1 MSRIHEALKKAEQ
14 EKATTLPV
22 GPSGPVGTLEAE
34 SPAGGRLHAQAEAAT
49 AVVSAP
55 PEFPGRESILA
66 AARRPDW
73 HADKSKLLFLNPQSH
88 GFGAE
93 QLRTLRSRLYQLRD
107 RMPLKTL
114 LVTSALPAEGKTFV
128 AANLALTFVRQ
139 HERRILIIDA
149 DLRWSRMHT
158 LLGAPAEPGLTE
170 YLQGQ
175 ATEAEILQRGA
186 QDNLFFIPGGKA
198 APNPAEL
205 LHSGR
210 FKQLLDRLSPHF
222 DWVIVDS
229 PPAVPV
235 SDPSLLADLCDGVVL
250 VVRAGATPFDVAQ
263 KLSLE
268 YREKRVV
275 GVVLNRVDK
284 RLTESSY
291 GYDYYDYQRNAAE
304 TKNGG
309 HKG

>member
-14 EKATTLPV
+14 EKAPTLPADP
-22 GPSGPVGTLEAE
+22 GGPVGTAEA
-34 SPAGGRLHAQAEAAT
+34 PATEPLHAHRQAAT
-49 AVVSAP
+49 VVSAP
-55 PEFPGRESILA
+55 PEFLARESILA
-66 AARRPDW
+66 GARRPDW
-73 HADKSKLLFLNPQSH
+73 HPDKSKLLFLNPQSH

-107 RMPLKTL
+107 RMPLKAL

-128 AANLALTFVRQ
+128 AANLAQTFVRQ
-139 HERRILIIDA
+139 HERRILIIDG
-149 DLRWSRMHT
+149 DLRWSRMHAV
-158 LLGAPAEPGLTE
+158 LGAPAEPGLTD
-170 YLQGQ
+170 YLRGQ
-175 ATEAEILQRGA
+175 ASEADILQRGT

-222 DWVIVDS
+222 DWVIIDS

-250 VVRAGATPFDVAQ
+250 VVRAGVTPFDVAQ
-263 KLSLE
+263 KLSQE

-291 GYDYYDYQRNAAE
+291 GYSYYDYPRRSAA
-304 TKNGG
+304 TGNGDKRG
-309 HKG
+309 

>member
-14 EKATTLPV
+14 EKAPTLPV
-22 GPSGPVGTLEAE
+22 GPGSASRMP
-34 SPAGGRLHAQAEAAT
+34 PADVASAT
-49 AVVSAP
+49 AVSSASPRAAVAEP
-55 PEFPGRESILA
+55 PREPQAGESMLA
-66 AARRPDW
+66 LARRPEW
-73 HADKSKLLFLNPQSH
+73 HADSTKLVFMNPETQ

-93 QLRTLRSRLYQLRD
+93 QLRTLRSRLYQIRD

-128 AANLALTFVRQ
+128 AANLAQTFMRQ

-149 DLRWSRMHT
+149 DLRWSRMHA
-158 LLGAPAEPGLTE
+158 LLGAPADPGLTE

-175 ATEAEILQRGA
+175 ATPAQILQRGL
-186 QDNLFFIPGGKA
+186 QDNLYFIPGGKS

-210 FKQLLDRLSPHF
+210 FKVLLDSLAPLF
-222 DWVIVDS
+222 DWVILDS

-235 SDPSLLADLCDGVVL
+235 SDASLLADLCDGVVL
-250 VVRAGATPFDVAQ
+250 VVRAGVTPFDVAQ
-263 KLSLE
+263 KISVE
-268 YREKRVV
+268 YREKRLV

-284 RLTESSY
+284 RHAETAY
-291 GYDYYDYQRNAAE
+291 GYGYYDYPRNPSE
-304 TKNGG
+304 NTNGSNRG
-309 HKG
+309 